1 MGILSVVARKV
12 VPAAMALNLL
22 VPAPGAL
29 GATPALIAP
38 PISLART
45 APPVVY
51 THDRIFDYH
60 VVVQNPGQT
69 EIQTASRITDTV
81 PTGQARQGGSGALPW
96 WYSGAGSDSYFRNW
110 YESVSGPESD
120 AGWTTVRLTLPVED
134 HTVLPY
140 GPLCFN
146 GVVGGVPQSFCETG
160 PAAFPTTEVRAP
172 AWSVAQAPAEGC
184 AGSVFTYTVAI
195 SNTGGAATT
204 QPFTLTALLDP
215 RAAYVPGSASNGG
228 TWAGDRVSWRITEGL
243 LPDGQEAIARSFAVQ
258 TDQSLLDNLDV
269 LTHTYALHSL
279 EVTPDGAA
287 EGTTTVHK
295 VWADFAHDAPKCV
308 DSPVTFNY
316 EMPQP
321 PLANVTLDWTF
332 GGGPSGSGAA
342 QPTVQATFPVAGI
355 YTVTV
360 NAAGTCGIG
369 PAAIDQTDS
378 FTGVISIE
386 GVEAQIAAGP
396 APACVGQDV
405 GFWAIGPV
413 TGTIAGYLWDFG
425 DGVTSTLPSPA
436 HPYAGAG
443 DYTAA
448 LTITTAGG
456 CVDTAVLPISV
467 QSAAAAFEVFDDPS
481 CMNETMAFS
490 STTSIQGSGPV
501 SYTWAFGDGVV
512 EDDADGQAQHAYP
525 APGLYTAAL
534 TVTTVAGCTDTAT
547 RTVEIRG
554 GVVTLAQSA
563 TELCAPDA
571 SVWFTPTAVLTPAL
585 PVNYTWDFGD
595 GSGPLATA
603 GPVSHTYALEGAY
616 HVGITA
622 ETAAGCPSPARPMS
636 SSIRA

>member
-1 MGILSVVARKV
+1 M
-12 VPAAMALNLL
+12 
-22 VPAPGAL
+22 
-29 GATPALIAP
+29 
-38 PISLART
+38 
-45 APPVVY
+45 
-51 THDRIFDYH
+51 
-60 VVVQNPGQT
+60 
-69 EIQTASRITDTV
+69 
-81 PTGQARQGGSGALPW
+81 
-96 WYSGAGSDSYFRNW
+96 
-110 YESVSGPESD
+110 
-120 AGWTTVRLTLPVED
+120 
-134 HTVLPY
+134 
-140 GPLCFN
+140 
-146 GVVGGVPQSFCETG
+146 
-160 PAAFPTTEVRAP
+160 
-172 AWSVAQAPAEGC
+172 AQAPAEGC

-378 FTGVISIE
+378 FTDVISIE

-490 STTSIQGSGPV
+490 STTTIQGSGPV

-512 EDDADGQAQHAYP
+512 EDDADGQAQHAYA

-547 RTVEIRG
+547 RHRRDSGRRRDAGAVRDGAVRAGRERLVHADRRPDAGPAGQLYLGLRGRFRPVGDGRPGLAHLHPRGRVPCGDHRRDGGRLPRHRYRRCRRQSGRDCRRRDAAHGLRRGADLLRPRVDRRGAVPVELRGRHDQPPEPHHAYLLDRGLGDRDADRDERHRLQRRRRAPGVRRAGRG
-554 GVVTLAQSA
+554 GVRRPGLRLRRKHAVVHADRDERVAPSA
-563 TELCAPDA
+563 RP
-571 SVWFTPTAVLTPAL
+571 
-585 PVNYTWDFGD
+585 
-595 GSGPLATA
+595 TA
-603 GPVSHTYALEGAY
+603 GPSAR
-616 HVGITA
+616 
-622 ETAAGCPSPARPMS
+622 ARPS
-636 SSIRA
+636 